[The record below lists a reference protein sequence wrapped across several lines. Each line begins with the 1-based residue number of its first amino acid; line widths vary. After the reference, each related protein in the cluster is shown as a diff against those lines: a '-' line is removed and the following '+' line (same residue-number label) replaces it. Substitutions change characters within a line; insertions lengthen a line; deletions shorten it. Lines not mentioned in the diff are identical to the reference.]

1 MKILVTGGA
10 GFIGAHLTRQLLKNN
25 FEVTVLDNLSTGNK
39 KNLPSE
45 IFLKVMDVRDVEVK
59 NFIRQGNFDAIV
71 HLAAQIAVADSM
83 KNPQLDADINISGT
97 INILEAARIC
107 NVRRIIFAST
117 AAVYGDV
124 AENDLP
130 IKESQNL
137 NPLSFYALSKM
148 TAENYIR
155 SYAENFG
162 LEYVILRFAN
172 VYGEFQIDRGEGGVI
187 SIFTRLIKNRQTPII
202 FGDGLQTRDFIHAD
216 DIAAGICAA
225 LTTNE
230 KNFTCNLSTQTEIN
244 LNDLIKIFGEVAGYE
259 IFPKYQS
266 PRQGDI
272 RRSSLANEKAKKFL
286 TWQPKISLSDGLRQI
301 LIPAN

>member
-25 FEVTVLDNLSTGNK
+25 FEVEVLDNLSTGNK
-39 KNLPSE
+39 KNLPQE
-45 IFLKVMDVRDVEVK
+45 INLTVMDIRDVEVK
-59 NFIRQGNFDAIV
+59 NFIKRGNFDAIV

-83 KNPQLDADINISGT
+83 KNPQLDADINIAGT
-97 INILEAARIC
+97 INILEAARLS

-124 AENDLP
+124 AEEDLP
-130 IKESQNL
+130 IKESHNL
-137 NPLSFYALSKM
+137 RPMSFYALSKM

-155 SYAENFG
+155 SYAEIFG

-172 VYGEFQIDRGEGGVI
+172 VYGEYQIDRGEGGVI
-187 SIFTRLIKNRQTPII
+187 SIFTRLIKQRQTPII

-225 LTTNE
+225 LTTKE
-230 KNFTCNLSTQTEIN
+230 KNSTYNLSTQTEIN

-259 IFPKYQS
+259 IFPQYQS

-272 RRSSLANEKAKKFL
+272 SRSSLANEKAKKAL
-286 TWQPKISLSDGLRQI
+286 NWQPKISLSEGLKQTY
-301 LIPAN
+301 LH

>member
-39 KNLPSE
+39 KNLPEE
-45 IFLKVMDVRDVEVK
+45 IFLQVMDVRDVEVV

-83 KNPQLDADINISGT
+83 KNPKFDADINISGT
-97 INILEAARIC
+97 INILEAARLC

-124 AENDLP
+124 AENELP
-130 IKESQNL
+130 IKESQTL
-137 NPLSFYALSKM
+137 RPMSFYALSKM

-225 LTTNE
+225 LKTNE

-259 IFPKYQS
+259 IFPQYQS

-272 RRSSLANEKAKKFL
+272 RRSSLANENAEKFL
-286 TWQPKISLSDGLRQI
+286 NWQPKISLRDGLRQI
-301 LIPAN
+301 LITAN